1 MMNLE
6 LSKAYQYCH
15 DISKK
20 HYENFPVASLLLPKK
35 LRRAVS
41 VIYAFA
47 RTADDIA
54 DEGNYSVHQR
64 LAKLDDYE
72 QELDQILQDSSQGQT
87 PIFVA
92 LGDVI
97 KNYAIPHQPFIDLL
111 SAFKQDLHKQRYQTQ
126 QEIISYCQRSANPIG
141 RLLLHLDCQPSEQ
154 QLKQSD
160 AICTALQL
168 INFYQDIRQDYI
180 ERDRIYL
187 SIDELDSFNIKE
199 RDLIKTDTS
208 TLAPLLRQRYQTIT
222 TLLNDGWPLGLTLKG
237 RLGWQVRTMIL
248 AAIHIL
254 NKLKQQHDH
263 RLLTRPVIRKKEI
276 ILLATISTFTF
287 CYQRYAT
294 FLLGAK

>member
-1 MMNLE
+1 MNPE
-6 LSKAYQYCH
+6 LSQAYQYCH
-15 DISKK
+15 DISKR

-54 DEGNYSVHQR
+54 DEGNDSYHQR
-64 LAKLDDYE
+64 LAKLDDYR
-72 QELDQILQDSSQGQT
+72 QELDWIIQDSSQGQT
-87 PIFVA
+87 PIFIA

-97 KNYAIPHQPFIDLL
+97 KTYAIPYQPFIDLL
-111 SAFKQDLHKQRYQTQ
+111 SAFKQDMHKQRYQTQ
-126 QEIISYCQRSANPIG
+126 QEIITYCQRSANPIG

-180 ERDRIYL
+180 ERNRIYISL
-187 SIDELDSFNIKE
+187 DELDSFNIKE
-199 RDLIKTDTS
+199 SDLINPDTLK
-208 TLAPLLRQRYQTIT
+208 LAPLLRQRYQNIT
-222 TLLNDGWPLGLTLKG
+222 TLLNEGWPLGLTLKG

-248 AAIHIL
+248 AAIYIL

-263 RLLTRPVIRKKEI
+263 RLLTRPTISEKEI
-276 ILLATISTFTF
+276 ILLATISTFPF
-287 CYQRYAT
+287 FYRRYAA
-294 FLLGAK
+294 FLFGFK